1 MAEKLDIGVHLEEYQ
16 TAQDGWRDI
25 YDEAL
30 DDILFASGEG
40 QWPADIKAER
50 MEDGRPTLII
60 NKLWKFIKSVQG
72 DQKQNRPEIKV
83 FPVDSKA
90 DTAVAEILQDVIRH
104 IEHKSN
110 AKSVYDTGFN
120 QCLTSSIGFW
130 RVVSQ
135 YVEGESFDQEL
146 RIERVRNQFR
156 VLFDPKAKDPNY
168 TDAEYVY
175 IFDYIPKDEF
185 EKMYPDAS
193 TGSFPGDANTQ
204 AYEEWFEDNRIRI
217 AEKFYKTKV
226 SKKIVELSDGTVITL
241 EGGITKD
248 ILEEQGFQITRE
260 RKAEFTE
267 IKWVK
272 MNGNEILE
280 GPIDWPGKFLPVVAI
295 PGDELDIQGKNRL
308 FSLIRHAKDPQ
319 MMYNFWRTAATEMV
333 ALQPKA
339 PYMVTP
345 TQIAGF
351 ERHWDVAGN
360 KNQPYLPFNSD
371 PLNPGPPKRVAPP
384 SIPTGALS
392 ETDRADGE
400 LYDTIGITPPALGM
414 QSNER
419 SGKALAMRQR
429 SADKT
434 VFSFF
439 DSHSNAIAH
448 TGRILVDLI
457 PHFYDTKRVIKI
469 MGDDAKL
476 KELVINNE
484 YYDETNLEFV
494 IENDLTDAGEYD
506 VVLSS
511 GPSYETKRQQ
521 QLEMLMQFVQFAP
534 QTAPI
539 LYPLVA
545 KNMDVPGAD
554 DLAELMMITLPPEI
568 QQAYGMIPN
577 TQGGQ
582 GAVAQ
587 NQLPSPNQ
595 GVPQP
600 AEAV

>member
-1 MAEKLDIGVHLEEYQ
+1 MAEKLDIHAEGLREYQ
-16 TAQDGWRDI
+16 VAQDGWRDI
-25 YDEAL
+25 YTEAL
-30 DDILFASGEG
+30 DDILFVSGEG
-40 QWPADIKAER
+40 QWPSDIKSER
-50 MEDGRPTLII
+50 ERDGRPTLII
-60 NKLWKFIKSVQG
+60 NQLWKFVKSVQG

-83 FPVDSKA
+83 FPMDSKGDPA
-90 DTAVAEILQDVIRH
+90 IAEVLQDIIRH

-110 AKSVYDTGFN
+110 ANVVYDTGFN

-130 RVVSQ
+130 RVVSK

-146 RIERVRNQFR
+146 RIERIRNQFR

-175 IFDYIPKDEF
+175 IFDYMPKKEF
-185 EKMYPDAS
+185 EAQFPNAKTS
-193 TGSFPGDANTQ
+193 GSFPGDAVTQ
-204 AYEEWFEDNRIRI
+204 SQEEWFEQDRVRI
-217 AEKFYKTKV
+217 AEKFYKVKKT
-226 SKKIVELSDGTVITL
+226 KKIVELENGTIITL
-241 EGGITKD
+241 EKGITKQ
-248 ILEEQGFQITRE
+248 ILEEQGYTIVRE
-260 RKAEFTE
+260 REAEFTE

-272 MNGNEILE
+272 MNGAEVLE

-295 PGDELDIQGKNRL
+295 PGDEIDIQGKNRL

-345 TQIAGF
+345 EQIAGF
-351 ERHWDVAGN
+351 ERIWRDAGN
-360 KNQPYLPFNSD
+360 KNNTYLPFNPD

-384 SIPTGALS
+384 SIPTGALT
-392 ETDRADGE
+392 EADRAEKE
-400 LYDTIGITPPALGM
+400 LYSTIGITPPALGE

-439 DSHSNAIAH
+439 DNHSNAIAH

-457 PHFYDTKRVIKI
+457 PHYYDTERIIKI
-469 MGDDAKL
+469 MGDDGKL
-476 KELVINNE
+476 KEIALNSVE
-484 YYDETNLEFV
+484 YDQTNLEFV
-494 IENDLTDAGEYD
+494 INNSLADAGEYD
-506 VVLSS
+506 VVLTS

-521 QLEMLMQFVQFAP
+521 TVEMLMQFVQFAP
-534 QTAPI
+534 QVAPF
-539 LYPLVA
+539 LFPMVA

-554 DLAELMMITLPPEI
+554 EVAELLMATLPPEA
-568 QQAYGMIPN
+568 QQALGMAPN
-577 TQGGQ
+577 IDGQGG
-582 GAVAQ
+582 GAPPQQLAQ
-587 NQLPSPNQ
+587 
-595 GVPQP
+595 
-600 AEAV
+600 